1 MSMSSN
7 YNSRPKASEI
17 LVDDDKLHL
26 IRNRETFADLI
37 NGEQLLP

>member
-1 MSMSSN
+1 MSSN

-26 IRNRETFADLI
+26 IKNRETFADLI

>member
-1 MSMSSN
+1 MSSN
-7 YNSRPKASEI
+7 YNTRPKVAEI
-17 LVDDDKLHL
+17 LVDDNKSHL